1 MIGLVSSIFGQ
12 HLSFY
17 SVHPICNILGAQD
30 AHLETLTLTL
40 ALNKVWNRLH
50 QPTQNL
56 DLEFFLVDLFNYGFG
71 FEFSFYRLG
80 LGFSLGVVN
89 LEELDLFF
97 RTDLNLISTGPFF
110 GKYEFGVPVR
120 FLLFEYEK
128 YGC

>member
-50 QPTQNL
+50 QPVALIQL
-56 DLEFFLVDLFNYGFG
+56 LI
-71 FEFSFYRLG
+71 
-80 LGFSLGVVN
+80 
-89 LEELDLFF
+89 LFF
-97 RTDLNLISTGPFF
+97 TWTWIFF
-110 GKYEFGVPVR
+110 RCGEFGRIGLV
-120 FLLFEYEK
+120 F
-128 YGC
+128 